1 MKMKPRLASLL
12 VILATTGS
20 LLSAT
25 EVERL
30 RSLCAE
36 QEMQIR
42 QLELKISQLTDTP
55 PPSPSNVS
63 KDNAV
68 RASEP
73 VSEPAAGTYKVKAGD
88 SIERIARNHGLSV
101 ATLTKFNGIK
111 TDTVIHAGQTIKIP
125 GAATAHT
132 ASEPAKMETRQHTV
146 ASGETF
152 FKIAQKHGVSVED
165 LIAANPSVN
174 PNALRVGQK
183 INISKAQK
191 AVAKAPAPA
200 AAEPAPSLSQGDT
213 IPISNAPAP
222 VQKPRANDK
231 PVRID
236 REITYGAFAKSHNTT
251 TGRLDE
257 LNGLELDP
265 STVLAQGSELY
276 LPAQP

>member
-1 MKMKPRLASLL
+1 MKMKPRLATLL
-12 VILATTGS
+12 VILATTGP

-30 RSLCAE
+30 RNLCAE

-55 PPSPSNVS
+55 PPSPSSVS

-68 RASEP
+68 RAT
-73 VSEPAAGTYKVKAGD
+73 EPAAGTYKVKAGD
-88 SIERIARNHGLSV
+88 SIERIARNYGVSI
-101 ATLTKFNGIK
+101 AALTKLNGIK
-111 TDTVIHAGQTIKIP
+111 TDTIIHAGQTIKIP
-125 GAATAHT
+125 GAATHT
-132 ASEPAKMETRQHTV
+132 ASEPVKMEARQHTV

-165 LIAANPSVN
+165 LIAVNPSVK

-183 INISKAQK
+183 INISKAYK
-191 AVAKAPAPA
+191 AVAKSSVPA
-200 AAEPAPSLSQGDT
+200 AAEPGLFLSRGD
-213 IPISNAPAP
+213 ILPISNIPAP
-222 VQKPRANDK
+222 VEKPRATDK
-231 PVRID
+231 PVRINK
-236 REITYGAFAKSHNTT
+236 EITYGAFAKSHNTT
-251 TGRLDE
+251 TRRLDE